1 LTSDNEDNA
10 PVEQPDQKPKQDEI
24 TDEKEE
30 EEIQSPVFEPIEY
43 GKSKVFFEEWHS
55 RQTIKGMHLSNY
67 SFYDSSRKNTSKNFE
82 GCKKS
87 SFGMRRLLLE
97 QIRNRFQSTICF
109 F

>member
-10 PVEQPDQKPKQDEI
+10 PVEQPDQEPKQDEI
-24 TDEKEE
+24 TYEKEE

-55 RQTIKGMHLSNY
+55 RQTIEGMHLSKY
-67 SFYDSSRKNTSKNFE
+67 SFYESFRKNTSKNFE
-82 GCKKS
+82 GRKKS
-87 SFGMRRLLLE
+87 SLGMCRLLLE
-97 QIRNRFQSTICF
+97 QIRNRFHSPICF